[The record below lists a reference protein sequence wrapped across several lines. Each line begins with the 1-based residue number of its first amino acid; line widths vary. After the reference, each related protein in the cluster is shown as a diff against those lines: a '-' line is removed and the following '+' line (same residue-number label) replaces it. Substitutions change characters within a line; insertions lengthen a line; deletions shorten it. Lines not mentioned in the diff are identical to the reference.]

1 MKLGIGVEVWDMGK
15 QLHVE
20 MSSKELIPWD
30 LKNILASILYFIK
43 YDKIIHKELFFKMLI
58 MAGFLKIDSP
68 AKDKKFESS

>member
-1 MKLGIGVEVWDMGK
+1 MGK

-43 YDKIIHKELFFKMLI
+43 YDKIIHKELFFKLLI
-58 MAGFLKIDSP
+58 MAGFLFAFLLVLSFWNSD
-68 AKDKKFESS
+68 AFFTYYM